1 MSFVKQYSSLL
12 VLLLSLGLTS
22 TASWAEE
29 SQAPA
34 AGPSEIIAHLN
45 NALPFLKNG
54 DVANATTHIKFARRI
69 SNSMTGDNADLKAA
83 KGTLFKAL
91 LYSKKGDP
99 DKSTEEINKTIALFQ
114 KL

>member
-1 MSFVKQYSSLL
+1 MSFVKQYSSLI
-12 VLLLSLGLTS
+12 LLILSLGLTS

-34 AGPSEIIAHLN
+34 RVSEIVSHLN
-45 NALPFLKNG
+45 SALPFLKNG

-69 SNSMTGDNADLKAA
+69 SNSMKGDNSDLKAA
-83 KGTLFKAL
+83 KKTLFEAL
-91 LYSKKGDP
+91 KSSKEGNP
-99 DKSTEEINKTIALFQ
+99 EKSAEEIKKAIALFQ

>member
-1 MSFVKQYSSLL
+1 MSFVKQYSSLI
-12 VLLLSLGLTS
+12 LLILSIGLFS

-34 AGPSEIIAHLN
+34 GASEIIAHLN

-69 SNSMTGDNADLKAA
+69 SNSMKGDSSDLKTA
-83 KGTLFKAL
+83 KSTLFNAL
-91 LYSKKGDP
+91 KSSKMGDP
-99 DKSTEEINKTIALFQ
+99 VKSAEEIEKAITLFQ